1 MRADSLATAFE
12 RRRVRLRALAFRLLG
27 SVAEADDAV
36 QEAWLRLDRA
46 AGAEIG
52 DLDGWLTTVL
62 TRICLDALR
71 TRARRAETTDAAAA
85 GTVATGSG
93 IDPED
98 EALLADAV
106 GRAMVVVLD
115 ALGPEERV
123 AFVLHDLFAVPFA
136 DLAPMLGRT
145 PATAK
150 KLASRARARVHA
162 PARSGAVEL
171 AAHRRA
177 VAAFLRA
184 AREGDLAGLLAVL
197 APDVVRTADPAALAP
212 GMAALVRGAA
222 EVAEGALALRQ
233 RSRDAVELLVDGLPG
248 LVVAVEG
255 RPLFAVTF
263 TVRAGLISAYDVVAA
278 PGRLAALTLALLP
291 EQP

>member
-12 RRRVRLRALAFRLLG
+12 RRRVRLRALALRLLG
-27 SVAEADDAV
+27 STAEADDAV
-36 QEAWLRLDRA
+36 QETWLRLDRA
-46 AGAEIG
+46 ATTAIG

-71 TRARRAETTDAAAA
+71 TRTRRAETTDTVAA
-85 GTVATGSG
+85 GVVASG
-93 IDPED
+93 RGVDPED

-106 GRAMVVVLD
+106 GRALVVVLD
-115 ALGPEERV
+115 TLGPEERV

-136 DLAPMLGRT
+136 DLAPMVGRT

-162 PARSGAVEL
+162 PARLGAVEL
-171 AAHRRA
+171 TAHRRA

-184 AREGDLAGLLAVL
+184 AREGDLAGLLAIL

-278 PGRLAALTLALLP
+278 PDRLAELTLALP
-291 EQP
+291 PRQP

>member
-27 SVAEADDAV
+27 STAEADDAV
-36 QEAWLRLDRA
+36 QETWLRLDRA
-46 AGAEIG
+46 AATEIG

-71 TRARRAETTDAAAA
+71 TRTRRAEITDTAVS
-85 GTVATGSG
+85 GVVATGRG
-93 IDPED
+93 VDPED

-106 GRAMVVVLD
+106 GRALVVVLD
-115 ALGPEERV
+115 TLGPEERV

-136 DLAPMLGRT
+136 DLAPMVGRT

-162 PARSGAVEL
+162 PARLGAVEL
-171 AAHRRA
+171 TAHRRA

-184 AREGDLAGLLAVL
+184 AREGDLAGLLAIL

-278 PGRLAALTLALLP
+278 PDRLAGLTLALP
-291 EQP
+291 PQQP

>member
-27 SVAEADDAV
+27 STSEADDAV
-36 QEAWLRLDRA
+36 QETWLRLDRA
-46 AGAEIG
+46 AATEIG

-71 TRARRAETTDAAAA
+71 TRTRRAEITDTAVA
-85 GTVATGSG
+85 GVVATGRG
-93 IDPED
+93 VDPED

-106 GRAMVVVLD
+106 GRALVVVLD
-115 ALGPEERV
+115 TLGPEERV

-136 DLAPMLGRT
+136 DLAPMVGRT

-162 PARSGAVEL
+162 PARLGAVEL
-171 AAHRRA
+171 TAHRRA

-184 AREGDLAGLLAVL
+184 AREGDLAGLLAIL

-248 LVVAVEG
+248 VVVAVEG

-278 PGRLAALTLALLP
+278 PDRLAGLTLALP
-291 EQP
+291 PQQP

>member
-1 MRADSLATAFE
+1 MRADSLTTAFE
-12 RRRVRLRALAFRLLG
+12 RRRVRLRALALRLLG
-27 SVAEADDAV
+27 STAEADDAV
-36 QEAWLRLDRA
+36 QETWLRLDRA
-46 AGAEIG
+46 AAAEIV
-52 DLDGWLTTVL
+52 DLDSWLTTVL

-71 TRARRAETTDAAAA
+71 TRTRRAEITDTAAA
-85 GTVATGSG
+85 GAVATGRG
-93 IDPED
+93 ADPED

-106 GRAMVVVLD
+106 GRALAVVLD
-115 ALGPEERV
+115 TLGPEERV

-136 DLAPMLGRT
+136 DLAPMVGRT

-162 PARSGAVEL
+162 PARLGAVEL
-171 AAHRRA
+171 TAHRRA

-184 AREGDLAGLLAVL
+184 AREGDLAGLLAIL

-278 PGRLAALTLALLP
+278 PDRLAGLSLALPP
-291 EQP
+291 EQV

>member
-12 RRRVRLRALAFRLLG
+12 GRRVRLRALAFRLLG
-27 SVAEADDAV
+27 STAEADDAV
-36 QEAWLRLDRA
+36 QETWLRLDRA
-46 AGAEIG
+46 GATEIG

-71 TRARRAETTDAAAA
+71 TRTRRAEITDTAAA
-85 GTVATGSG
+85 GAVAIGRG
-93 IDPED
+93 VDPED

-106 GRAMVVVLD
+106 GRALVVVLD
-115 ALGPEERV
+115 TLGPEERV

-162 PARSGAVEL
+162 PARLGAVEL
-171 AAHRRA
+171 TAHRRA

-184 AREGDLAGLLAVL
+184 AREGDLAGLLAIL
-197 APDVVRTADPAALAP
+197 APDVVRTADPTALAP

-278 PGRLAALTLALLP
+278 PDRLAGLGLALPP
-291 EQP
+291 EQA

>member
-12 RRRVRLRALAFRLLG
+12 QRRARLRGLALRLLG
-27 SVAEADDAV
+27 SAAEADDAV
-36 QEAWLRLDRA
+36 QETWLRLDRGA
-46 AGAEIG
+46 ATEIG

-71 TRARRAETTDAAAA
+71 TRTRRAETTDAAAI
-85 GTVATGSG
+85 GTVATGRG
-93 IDPED
+93 VDPED

-162 PARSGAVEL
+162 PARLDAVEL
-171 AAHRRA
+171 TAHRRA
-177 VAAFLRA
+177 VAAFLHA

-222 EVAEGALALRQ
+222 RVAEGAVALRQ
-233 RSRDAVELLVDGLPG
+233 RSRDAVALLVDGLPG
-248 LVVAVEG
+248 LVVAAEG
-255 RPLFAVTF
+255 RPVFAVTF
-263 TVRAGLISAYDVVAA
+263 TVRAGLITAYDVVAD
-278 PGRLAALTLALLP
+278 PDRLAGLTLALDS

>member
-27 SVAEADDAV
+27 STAEADDAV
-36 QEAWLRLDRA
+36 QETWLRLDRA
-46 AGAEIG
+46 AATEIG

-71 TRARRAETTDAAAA
+71 TRTRRAEITDTAVA
-85 GTVATGSG
+85 GVVATGRG
-93 IDPED
+93 VDPED

-106 GRAMVVVLD
+106 GRALVVVLD
-115 ALGPEERV
+115 TLGPEERV

-136 DLAPMLGRT
+136 DLAPMVGRT

-162 PARSGAVEL
+162 PARLGAVEL
-171 AAHRRA
+171 TAHRRA

-184 AREGDLAGLLAVL
+184 AREGDLAGLLAIL

-278 PGRLAALTLALLP
+278 PDRLAGLTLALP
-291 EQP
+291 PQQP